1 LSGSLW
7 SEPAVPAG
15 QTLPDRD
22 TALFVGA
29 GPRFFETMQT
39 PLVAGREFAERD
51 SAQAPAVALI
61 NEAYAARF
69 FPKQNP
75 LGQRLSARVRGELRD
90 LEIIGIVKNTNAAD
104 LRRPPRSTVYVSY
117 AQLPGDF
124 PTTISIRASGSLGQ
138 SASAIQKV
146 LREKLLSPVQVQ
158 PISLQVQAQMGQERM
173 MAALASGFGILA
185 LVLACIGLY
194 GLLAYRV
201 ARRTREIGIRMA
213 LGAERKR
220 VTAMVLSGAVR
231 LVAFGIV
238 LGLPAAWAASRW
250 IKELLFGLKPT
261 DPATVG
267 TAIALLMIVA
277 LIAAY
282 LPARRASR
290 VDPMV
295 ALRHD

>member
-1 LSGSLW
+1 
-7 SEPAVPAG
+7 VPAG
-15 QTLPDRD
+15 QALPDGD

-29 GPRFFETMQT
+29 GPHYFETMQT
-39 PLVAGREFAERD
+39 PLVAGREFTDRD
-51 SAQAPAVALI
+51 SARAGAVALI

-75 LGQRLSARVRGELRD
+75 IGQRLSARVRGQLRD
-90 LEIIGIVKNTNAAD
+90 LEIIGVVKNTNAVG

-117 AQLPGDF
+117 AQLTGDF
-124 PTTISIRASGSLGQ
+124 PTTLSVRASGSLGQ

-146 LREKLLSPVQVQ
+146 LREKLPNSPVQVQ
-158 PISLQVQAQMGQERM
+158 PISRQVQAQMVQERM
-173 MAALASGFGILA
+173 MATLASGFGILA
-185 LVLACIGLY
+185 LLLACIGLY

-213 LGAERKR
+213 LGADRKR
-220 VTAMVLSGAVR
+220 VTAMVLSGAAR
-231 LVAFGIV
+231 LVAFGIL
-238 LGLPAAWAASRW
+238 LGLPAAWVVSRW
-250 IKELLFGLKPT
+250 IEELLFQLKPT

-267 TAIALLMIVA
+267 VAIALLMIISLA
-277 LIAAY
+277 AAY

-290 VDPMV
+290 VDPMI